1 MRRAGPWPS
10 AATRPVALLGW
21 PVAHSVSPVM
31 HNAAF
36 REHGLDL
43 VYLALPTP
51 AGDLHRVVDALG
63 AVGAVGANVTVPH
76 KQAVRSLCDH
86 LTEEAEL
93 VGAVNTLVWD
103 ADGLGGDNTDA
114 AGLGHVLGDELGIR
128 ASDGAILL
136 GTGGAAR
143 AAVVAL
149 GRLGCPVTVAGRRP
163 DAAEELAQLA
173 ETAGSP
179 EVDALDSADAT
190 WVAAAIGRAR
200 LVVNATP
207 LGMAGE
213 DLPSPFM
220 ALGAGHVAYDLIY
233 NPPETPFL
241 AAARAAGAEAHH
253 GLGMLVGQ
261 AAASYRR
268 WTGREAPRTVMSAA
282 AVAALTE

>member
-1 MRRAGPWPS
+1 
-10 AATRPVALLGW
+10 
-21 PVAHSVSPVM
+21 M

-36 REHGLDL
+36 REQQLDL
-43 VYLALPTP
+43 VYVALPTRP
-51 AGDLHRVVDALG
+51 ADLHRVVHALG

-76 KQAVRSLCDH
+76 KETVRPLCDV
-86 LTEEAEL
+86 LSDEAEL

-103 ADGLGGDNTDA
+103 ADGLRGDNTDA
-114 AGLGHVLGDELGIR
+114 AGLGHVLGEELGIGGP
-128 ASDGAILL
+128 DGAIVL

-149 GRLGCPVTVAGRRP
+149 GRLGCAVTVAGRRP
-163 DAAEELAQLA
+163 DAAEELAGLA
-173 ETAGSP
+173 ELAGAA
-179 EVDALDSADAT
+179 EVDALDSRDEGD
-190 WVAAAIGRAR
+190 VAAAIGRCR

-213 DLPSPFM
+213 ELPAPFHR
-220 ALGAGHVAYDLIY
+220 LGPVHVAYDLIY

-261 AAASYRR
+261 AAASYRL
-268 WTGREAPRTVMSAA
+268 WTGQEPPRPVLSAA
-282 AVAALTE
+282 AAAALFDRPDAGSRSGT

>member
-1 MRRAGPWPS
+1 MRRAGPWPTS
-10 AATRPVALLGW
+10 ATRPVALLGW
-21 PVAHSVSPVM
+21 PVAHSLSPVM

-36 REHGLDL
+36 REHALEL
-43 VYLALPTP
+43 VYLALPTRP
-51 AGDLHRVVDALG
+51 ADLHRVVDALG

-76 KQAVRSLCDH
+76 KQTVRDLCDE

-103 ADGLGGDNTDA
+103 ADGLRGDNTDA
-114 AGLGHVLGDELGIR
+114 VGLGGVLGDELGITS
-128 ASDGAILL
+128 ADGAIVL

-143 AAVVAL
+143 AVVVAL

-173 ETAGSP
+173 ELAGAP
-179 EVDALDSADAT
+179 EVDALDCADGR
-190 WVAAAIGRAR
+190 WLEAAVDRSR

-213 DLPSPFM
+213 ELPAAFSR
-220 ALGAGHVAYDLIY
+220 LRAGQIAYDLIY

-241 AAARAAGAEAHH
+241 AAARGRGAEAHH

-261 AAASYRR
+261 AAASYRL
-268 WTGREAPRTVMSAA
+268 WTGREAPEDVMSAA
-282 AVAALTE
+282 ALAALFD